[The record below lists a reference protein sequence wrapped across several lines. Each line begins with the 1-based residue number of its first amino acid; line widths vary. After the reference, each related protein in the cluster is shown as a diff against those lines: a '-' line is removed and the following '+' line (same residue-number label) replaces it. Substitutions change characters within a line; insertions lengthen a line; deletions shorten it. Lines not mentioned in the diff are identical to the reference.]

1 MRSHTEGSPNP
12 SAPVDADEAQDLRR
26 RVRELEEAVRRLSEA
41 PRSGA
46 TRKFRS
52 ARSRLV
58 GVGAAALMLA
68 LAGGSM
74 VVAQTVFQGLFI
86 DKNGNVGIG
95 TAEPGDNK
103 LRVNGSV
110 EMGGANPIRFTP
122 QWSGFSDPTPNHPT
136 NTAEISN
143 DTSSF
148 KALMVVGNSS
158 AQAGRRQVQIYDDL
172 KVPNG
177 DVTAKS
183 LTIGGYTVPLANA
196 PVRFLVSDSIKAGPS
211 YSGPIKNGETAPG
224 PGYSVTRIDKHS
236 TCGPLR
242 DSFQIKFTT
251 PFPSTPTVIALTAIP
266 TLPTGTATASLVSV
280 TESGMQVDTSDSSWS
295 GQPPCS
301 APTWSFILVG
311 PAGQKVL
318 PLFGRGRE

>member
-1 MRSHTEGSPNP
+1 MGSHTEGASNP
-12 SAPVDADEAQDLRR
+12 LATVDADEAQDLRR
-26 RVRELEEAVRRLSEA
+26 RVQELEETVRRLSEA

-58 GVGAAALMLA
+58 GIGAAALMLA

-74 VVAQTVFQGLFI
+74 VVAQTGFQGLFV
-86 DKNGNVGIG
+86 DKNGNVGVG

-103 LRVNGSV
+103 LRVSGSV

-122 QWSGFSDPTPNHPT
+122 QWSGFSDYHRT

-158 AQAGRRQVQIYDDL
+158 AQANRRQVQIYDDL

-183 LTIGGYTVPLANA
+183 LTLTTKSVTIGGDTVPLTNA
-196 PVRFLVSDSIKAGPS
+196 PVRFLVSGPIKAGPS
-211 YSGPIKNGETAPG
+211 HTGPIKNGATASG
-224 PGYSVTRIDKHS
+224 PGYSVTRMDKYS
-236 TCGPLR
+236 PCGPLR
-242 DSFQIKFTT
+242 DSFQITFTT
-251 PFPSTPTVIALTAIP
+251 PFPSTPAVIALTAIP
-266 TLPTGTATASLVSV
+266 TKPTGTATASLVSV
-280 TESGMQVDTSDSSWS
+280 TESGMQVDTSDSSY
-295 GQPPCS
+295 PECS
-301 APTWSFILVG
+301 APTWSFIVVG
-311 PAGQKVL
+311 PA
-318 PLFGRGRE
+318 